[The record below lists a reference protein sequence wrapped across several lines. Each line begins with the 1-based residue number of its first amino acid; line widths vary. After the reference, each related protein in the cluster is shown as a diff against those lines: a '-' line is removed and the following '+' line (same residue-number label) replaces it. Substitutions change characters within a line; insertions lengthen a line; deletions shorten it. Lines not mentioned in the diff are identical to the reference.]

1 MTRKEKLVI
10 TELKRIQEI
19 MGVENNLPIL
29 LEQPKPLLTALKS
42 IFTNAEPLEKG
53 AIYQLTHN
61 GKPLKKLANT
71 EFQELK
77 SLVSKPN
84 FKFADITDDA
94 LRLTLK
100 QIVQSSEELQAL
112 AEKTIQDI
120 AKSQGKTVSQ
130 LMKEFA
136 QDYID
141 TNAENYTPE
150 EWIKRKLSALTVPDG
165 TGGRQALTI
174 DDGSIELIENYLVQ
188 QLKRFVPEIEV
199 AGRKISAASDSWW
212 TTGTGAQLKSL
223 GNAMLPY
230 YFKNLWYKFVPWAM
244 EILPNKLLKKWKIKI
259 PEIAEELEKQVAEI
273 MRKQQNLDPKG
284 EQMRLDILEN
294 LDNMWAI
301 ISRGRKSM
309 MEQQYKEVIQDWFVT
324 NSAIPKKELDVFL
337 NNPGVKKVMETV
349 PEYLDAKMNY
359 MLGVYMKAHVKKIP
373 VVGWLL
379 QVLKKTATYRGDF
392 KKAFK
397 ESDFL
402 EFIPRLKNDILYKTP
417 LTKAEMME
425 LGMRTT
431 KMGTAA
437 ELAFVYLIWIPV
449 VENLIKN
456 LWATVYQNYKVI
468 DDFNKE
474 LERYRQLCK
483 VGLVEENG
491 KPISP
496 VECNKRFAEIPRNTW
511 EDMIDNV
518 VANYPWNEYIR
529 DVKEGFGEGIPEG
542 LWNTL
547 LGPFTRIDEVYSA
560 LKKSV
565 SDVEGVI
572 PYDRWKKE
580 ALEPFEE
587 LRKDMKQQLTRL
599 GLPVDNDKEL
609 DAKIVDLIRKQYKD
623 NPELRYMSGNL
634 KENLA
639 DFKKFLTTPPN
650 TETMSSL
657 TNAAEM
663 TDDVGKY
670 YLIDKTKPVDIYDN
684 PKFRFFEGTFTQDY
698 AN

>member
-53 AIYQLTHN
+53 AIYQLTYN
-61 GKPLKKLANT
+61 GKPLKKLANA

-84 FKFADITDDA
+84 FKFADITDDG

-100 QIVQSSEELQAL
+100 QIVQSNEELQAL

-150 EWIKRKLSALTVPDG
+150 EWIKSKLSGLRVADG
-165 TGGRQALTI
+165 TPNGRPLNI

-188 QLKRFVPEIEV
+188 QLKKFVPEIEV
-199 AGRKISAASDSWW
+199 AGRKISAASNSWW
-212 TTGTGAQLKSL
+212 TTGPGAQLKSL
-223 GNAMLPY
+223 GNALLPY
-230 YFKNLWYKFVPWAM
+230 YFKNLWYKFVPWAT
-244 EILPNKLLKKWKIKI
+244 EILPNKLLKKWKIEVPSI
-259 PEIAEELEKQVAEI
+259 VDDLEGQVAEI
-273 MRKQQNLDPKG
+273 MRKQQTLDPQG
-284 EQMRLDILEN
+284 EEMSFDVLEN

-309 MEQQYKEVIQDWFVT
+309 MEQQYKQMIQDWFVT
-324 NSAIPKKELDVFL
+324 NSAIPKKELEVFL
-337 NNPGVKKVMETV
+337 NNPGVKKVMETP
-349 PEYLDAKMNY
+349 PEYLTKKMDY
-359 MLGVYMKAHVKKIP
+359 IFMTYLKAHVKKIP
-373 VVGWLL
+373 IVGATL
-379 QVLKKTATYRGDF
+379 QAIKNAKARGGII
-392 KKAFK
+392 KSFK
-397 ESDFL
+397 EQDFF
-402 EFIPRLKNDILYKTP
+402 EFIPRLKNEILYKTP

-431 KMGTAA
+431 KAGTII
-437 ELAFVYLIWIPV
+437 EFAFIYLIWVPV

-456 LWATVYQNYKVI
+456 YFATIYQNYFVI

-483 VGLVEENG
+483 VGLIEENG
-491 KPISP
+491 KPIPPS
-496 VECNKRFAEIPRNTW
+496 ECNKRFAEIKRTTW
-511 EDMIDNV
+511 DGMIENV
-518 VANYPWNEYIR
+518 KANYPFRAYIR

-542 LWNTL
+542 LWNL
-547 LGPFTRIDEVYSA
+547 LLNPATRIDELYST

-565 SDVEGVI
+565 SEGESVI
-572 PYDRWKKE
+572 PFERWKDE
-580 ALEPFEE
+580 ALEPFEPIRE
-587 LRKDMKQQLTRL
+587 DMEKQLRSL
-599 GLPVDNDKEL
+599 GLPVDNEKEL
-609 DAKIVDLIRKQYKD
+609 DAATAELIRKQEKE

-634 KENLA
+634 KENLV

-650 TETMSSL
+650 TMTMSSL

-663 TDDVGKY
+663 TDNVGKY

>member
-1 MTRKEKLVI
+1 MTRKETLVI

-53 AIYQLTHN
+53 AIYQLTYN
-61 GKPLKKLANT
+61 GKPLKKLANA

-84 FKFADITDDA
+84 FKFADITDDG

-100 QIVQSSEELQAL
+100 QIVQSNEELQAL

-150 EWIKRKLSALTVPDG
+150 EWIKNKLSTLTVPDG
-165 TGGRQALTI
+165 TAI
-174 DDGSIELIENYLVQ
+174 
-188 QLKRFVPEIEV
+188 
-199 AGRKISAASDSWW
+199 
-212 TTGTGAQLKSL
+212 
-223 GNAMLPY
+223 PY
-230 YFKNLWYKFVPWAM
+230 YFKNLWYKFVPWAI
-244 EILPNKLLKKWKIKI
+244 EILPNKLLKKWKIEVPSI
-259 PEIAEELEKQVAEI
+259 VDDLEGQVAEI
-273 MRKQQNLDPKG
+273 MRKQQTLDPQG
-284 EQMRLDILEN
+284 EEMSFDVLEN

-309 MEQQYKEVIQDWFVT
+309 MEQQYKQMIQDWFVT
-324 NSAIPKKELDVFL
+324 NSAIPKKELEVFL
-337 NNPGVKKVMETV
+337 NNPGVKKVMETP
-349 PEYLDAKMNY
+349 PEYLTKKMDY
-359 MLGVYMKAHVKKIP
+359 IFMTYLKAHVKKIP
-373 VVGWLL
+373 IVGATL
-379 QVLKKTATYRGDF
+379 QAIKNAKARGGII
-392 KKAFK
+392 KSFK
-397 ESDFL
+397 EQDFF
-402 EFIPRLKNDILYKTP
+402 EFIPRLKNEILYKTP

-431 KMGTAA
+431 KAGTII
-437 ELAFVYLIWIPV
+437 EFAFIYLIWVPV

-456 LWATVYQNYKVI
+456 YFATIYQNYFVI

-483 VGLVEENG
+483 VGLIEENG
-491 KPISP
+491 KPIPPS
-496 VECNKRFAEIPRNTW
+496 ECNKRFAEIKRTTW
-511 EDMIDNV
+511 DGMIENV
-518 VANYPWNEYIR
+518 KANYPFRAYIR

-542 LWNTL
+542 LWNL
-547 LGPFTRIDEVYSA
+547 LLNPATRIDELYST

-565 SDVEGVI
+565 SEGESVI
-572 PYDRWKKE
+572 PFERWKDE
-580 ALEPFEE
+580 ALEPFEPIRE
-587 LRKDMKQQLTRL
+587 DMEKQLRSL
-599 GLPVDNDKEL
+599 GLPVDNEKEL
-609 DAKIVDLIRKQYKD
+609 DAATAELIRKQEKE

-634 KENLA
+634 KENLV

-650 TETMSSL
+650 TMTMSSL

-663 TDDVGKY
+663 TDNVGKY